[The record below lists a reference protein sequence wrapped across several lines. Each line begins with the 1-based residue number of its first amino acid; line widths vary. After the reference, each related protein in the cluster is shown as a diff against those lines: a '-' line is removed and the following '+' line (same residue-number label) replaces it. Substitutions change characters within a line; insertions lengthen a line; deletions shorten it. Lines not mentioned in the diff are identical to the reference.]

1 MERKL
6 NNSFLLAV
14 IASVC
19 ILLFANHSWGGSS
32 SRGGHYGHSIRP
44 INGHHG
50 YYKYGH
56 GNSNYKYR
64 HGKKHRYNKQRYGH
78 SIRPMNDHHGY
89 YKYGHGNSNYKYR
102 HGKKHRYNKQRYGK
116 MPYNYRPKYGGRI
129 TSNFNKDYNG
139 RDKGDKKNLEHTYKH
154 GNKKHKNSKANEE
167 NYKEELIEKDWFR

>member
-44 INGHHG
+44 ING
-50 YYKYGH
+50 
-56 GNSNYKYR
+56 
-64 HGKKHRYNKQRYGH
+64 
-78 SIRPMNDHHGY
+78 HHGY